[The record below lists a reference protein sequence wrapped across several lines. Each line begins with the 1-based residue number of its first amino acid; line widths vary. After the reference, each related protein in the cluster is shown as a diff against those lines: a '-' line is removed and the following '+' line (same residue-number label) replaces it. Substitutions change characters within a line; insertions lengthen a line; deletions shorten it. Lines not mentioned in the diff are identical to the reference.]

1 VQLPEADQPT
11 YEPREIL
18 LGPRAGAWYVVREG
32 LAAGELV
39 VTNGAF
45 KIDAELQIRG
55 RPSVMQPAGGPAP
68 THDHG
73 PAPAGAAPA
82 GSAPAATA
90 RPATAA
96 SAAPPAFQAQIGRLV
111 RKNFEVVQALAD
123 DDPQGAGRAA
133 KAFDETLHAID
144 PTLLTTN
151 AQRREWNRLA
161 QSLHATAL
169 LVATGADLE
178 TQRRHFKS
186 FSATLIDL
194 VRVFGVAEAGPVYRV
209 MCPMV
214 EGGEGFWLQPREDI
228 TNPYFGAPMLTCGE
242 LLENFAE
249 TPAPHGAH
257 P

>member
-1 VQLPEADQPT
+1 
-11 YEPREIL
+11 
-18 LGPRAGAWYVVREG
+18 
-32 LAAGELV
+32 
-39 VTNGAF
+39 
-45 KIDAELQIRG
+45 
-55 RPSVMQPAGGPAP
+55 
-68 THDHG
+68 
-73 PAPAGAAPA
+73 
-82 GSAPAATA
+82 
-90 RPATAA
+90 
-96 SAAPPAFQAQIGRLV
+96 V